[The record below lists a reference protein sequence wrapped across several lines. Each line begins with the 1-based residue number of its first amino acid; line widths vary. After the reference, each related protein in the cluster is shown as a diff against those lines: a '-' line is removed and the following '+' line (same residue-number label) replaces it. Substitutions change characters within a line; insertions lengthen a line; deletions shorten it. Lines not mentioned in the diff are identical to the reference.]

1 MDLAS
6 YARRRKACDFCVARK
21 IKCDGLKPTCSNCR
35 QYGVDCGMTAVTNT
49 SRKRVPP
56 PPEGSSSVPIRRDS
70 NSSVETRLASIELRL
85 DQIIAGNA
93 SYNQTRQTT
102 TSSNQTNVH
111 LTFQNF
117 PEIRVYKASDM
128 WNEASTLPCLG
139 ISPQLPFGEM
149 TMNVS
154 QLELPPLVEI
164 LPALDNFFNN
174 YNRVIPLF
182 DRASFMHMVIDF
194 YSPSSKRTRVP
205 WAAINIVLAISYRVI
220 DDLSIDDPRLAQ
232 HISNVQSVTTEL
244 MAWSDDLLGLQ
255 VLLGMVILFQGTTN
269 PQLAI
274 VLIGSAIRLAQSM
287 GLPSRNI
294 DPNPPSDASLHRH
307 RVFWIAYILD
317 KDLCLRSKSPY
328 TQFDAETD
336 QELPEQHAPDG
347 AGILTSDIDNIRFNY
362 LRARAEL
369 AVIQGRIHNLLYG
382 RTRHRLNEEQRAAS
396 LSRIELMLANW
407 RDAIPT
413 ELLHSEG
420 LFKRFSRM
428 PVQLMMNMYN
438 RYLECLYRIHGIFAF
453 DEAWINRVRG
463 YLSPEV
469 IKLGED
475 GIDGK
480 VDHSNMPPLPDKW
493 IEDVQYCRLGLEL
506 SAFGH
511 ETEYSVWLH
520 ACCNLSGLIILL
532 VNIIEFPHHL
542 LVVSDWDLINRVR
555 GMFEKMNAEASQEPF
570 FLITVA
576 QELDR
581 RARGQMRRVAQYATE
596 FQDEF
601 IGSSSGWMDV
611 DMMQYGDG
619 DDDS

>member
-1 MDLAS
+1 
-6 YARRRKACDFCVARK
+6 
-21 IKCDGLKPTCSNCR
+21 
-35 QYGVDCGMTAVTNT
+35 MTDVTNT
-49 SRKRVPP
+49 SRKRVHP
-56 PPEGSSSVPIRRDS
+56 PPEGSSSAPLRDR
-70 NSSVETRLASIELRL
+70 NSSVETRLASIESRL

-93 SYNQTRQTT
+93 SYNQARQTPA
-102 TSSNQTNVH
+102 TSSSQTNVQ

-149 TMNVS
+149 TANVS
-154 QLELPPLVEI
+154 QLELPPLVGI
-164 LPALDNFFNN
+164 LPALDNFFTN
-174 YNRVIPLF
+174 YNRVVPLF
-182 DRASFMHMVIDF
+182 DRATFMHMVIDW

-205 WAAINIVLAISYRVI
+205 WAAINIALAISCRVI

-232 HISNVQSVTTEL
+232 YISNVQSVTTEL
-244 MAWSDDLLGLQ
+244 MAWSEDLLGLQ

-294 DPNPPSDASLHRH
+294 DSSPSSEALLHRH

-347 AGILTSDIDNIRFNY
+347 AGILTSDIDHI
-362 LRARAEL
+362 
-369 AVIQGRIHNLLYG
+369 
-382 RTRHRLNEEQRAAS
+382 
-396 LSRIELMLANW
+396 
-407 RDAIPT
+407 
-413 ELLHSEG
+413 
-420 LFKRFSRM
+420 K
-428 PVQLMMNMYN
+428 
-438 RYLECLYRIHGIFAF
+438 IHGIFAF

-463 YLSPEV
+463 YLSPAV

-493 IEDVQYCRLGLEL
+493 REDVQCCRLGLEL
-506 SAFGH
+506 SALGH

-532 VNIIEFPHHL
+532 VNIIEFPDHL

-555 GMFEKMNAEASQEPF
+555 GTFEKMNAEASQDPF

-576 QELDR
+576 KELDR

-611 DMMQYGDG
+611 DMIQYGGG
-619 DDDS
+619 DNDS

>member
-1 MDLAS
+1 
-6 YARRRKACDFCVARK
+6 
-21 IKCDGLKPTCSNCR
+21 
-35 QYGVDCGMTAVTNT
+35 MTDVTNT

-56 PPEGSSSVPIRRDS
+56 PPEGSSSAPLRDS
-70 NSSVETRLASIELRL
+70 NCSIETRLASIESRL

-93 SYNQTRQTT
+93 SHNQAQQTPA
-102 TSSNQTNVH
+102 TSSSQTSVQ

-117 PEIRVYKASDM
+117 PEIRVYRASDM

-149 TMNVS
+149 TANLS

-164 LPALDNFFNN
+164 LPALDNFFSN
-174 YNRVIPLF
+174 YNRVVPLF
-182 DRASFMHMVIDF
+182 DRATFMHMVIDW

-220 DDLSIDDPRLAQ
+220 DDLSIDDPKLAQ
-232 HISNVQSVTTEL
+232 CISNVQSVTTEL
-244 MAWSDDLLGLQ
+244 MAWSEDLLGLQ

-294 DPNPPSDASLHRH
+294 DSSQSSEALLHRH

-347 AGILTSDIDNIRFNY
+347 AGILASDIDHIKFNH

-382 RTRHRLNEEQRAAS
+382 RTRHRLNEEQRAVS

-407 RDAIPT
+407 RDAIPA

-420 LFKRFSRM
+420 LFKRFPRM
-428 PVQLMMNMYN
+428 PAQMMMNMYN

-463 YLSPEV
+463 YLSPAV
-469 IKLGED
+469 IEIGED
-475 GIDGK
+475 GIDGR
-480 VDHSNMPPLPDKW
+480 VDHSNMPPLPEKW
-493 IEDVQYCRLGLEL
+493 MEDVQCCRLGLEL
-506 SAFGH
+506 SVFGH

-520 ACCNLSGLIILL
+520 ACCNLSGLIIIL
-532 VNIIEFPHHL
+532 VNIIEFPDHL

-555 GMFEKMNAEASQEPF
+555 GTFEKMNAEASQGPF

-581 RARGQMRRVAQYATE
+581 RARGQMRRVAQYENE

-601 IGSSSGWMDV
+601 IGSSSEWMDV
-611 DMMQYGDG
+611 DILQYGGG
-619 DDDS
+619 DNESHPM

>member
-21 IKCDGLKPTCSNCR
+21 IKCDGLKPICSNCR
-35 QYGVDCGMTAVTNT
+35 QYGVDCEMTDVTNT
-49 SRKRVPP
+49 SRKRAPP
-56 PPEGSSSVPIRRDS
+56 PPESSSSVPIS
-70 NSSVETRLASIELRL
+70 NSSVETRLASIESRL
-85 DQIIAGNA
+85 DQIVARNA
-93 SYNQTRQTT
+93 SYNQTRQTTT

-232 HISNVQSVTTEL
+232 HISSVQSVTTEL

-347 AGILTSDIDNIRFNY
+347 AGILTSDIDNIR
-362 LRARAEL
+362 
-369 AVIQGRIHNLLYG
+369 
-382 RTRHRLNEEQRAAS
+382 
-396 LSRIELMLANW
+396 
-407 RDAIPT
+407 
-413 ELLHSEG
+413 
-420 LFKRFSRM
+420 
-428 PVQLMMNMYN
+428 
-438 RYLECLYRIHGIFAF
+438 IHGIFAF

-532 VNIIEFPHHL
+532 VNIIEFPDHL

-570 FLITVA
+570 FLITVV